1 MRKYNIF
8 PIPFY
13 PSKKDRLK
21 ARPFRCRFRRWRSI
35 YETLNPEIKRR
46 EDFSVTFFFRIQQF
60 HQENQIATDVIFFNV
75 TPPSDED
82 IKKNHHRFREIYR
95 MAIPASER
103 RLAICCCILAT
114 SALSSKSAFACNSI
128 IESCESLR

>member
-1 MRKYNIF
+1 MKKHNNF

-46 EDFSVTFFFRIQQF
+46 EDFSVTFFLSDS
-60 HQENQIATDVIFFNV
+60 TV
-75 TPPSDED
+75 PSRKSDRD
-82 IKKNHHRFREIYR
+82 RCYFLQCHRHPAKILRKTI
-95 MAIPASER
+95 IASER
-103 RLAICCCILAT
+103 FTGWPFPRQREDWRFAA
-114 SALSSKSAFACNSI
+114 AF
-128 IESCESLR
+128 LLHPP